1 MDRKIDTTLEERLSD
16 IDEFIQSELG
26 FPPVSHNSESVT
38 VEELYSISSLFRE
51 AGDELLENETNC
63 VPKRACEVEVE
74 VQIVGLKDVYD
85 KKTKKTKEGFEYR
98 LDDAEVTVIV
108 QASDEISSIRAYT
121 QRCHEAAMRTHDT
134 IGPVELDVK
143 VVQSEARF
151 RVVVVDLGSVYK
163 TQGGDPVYWLE
174 KAEVIERNKWEMMIE
189 MEFGSDLK
197 GTVKSEPF
205 RVTTK
210 ASYKIK
216 GKGDL
221 PSCGN
226 VQRLFRKF
234 GWPSDS
240 RDVPDRPFSGIKQEF
255 SNEAACSLSG
265 ELDAFS
271 FTKEDDNTSGHF
283 PADSFET
290 DLESGCEPLAGRKI
304 LFRDHTTLDRKM
316 VSKYYNSKSSIHYIV
331 EQPEDPGLLKLVGK
345 RCMVGSSRRKA
356 NGHKSAEEDFWWACG
371 HCFFE
376 RRKKSTIKA
385 HVSQRVCQ
393 KSIENK
399 LSKRK
404 LTSRQHSE
412 SDLVEPHFLGYTWKD
427 SLSV

>member
-1 MDRKIDTTLEERLSD
+1 MLHLETRH
-16 IDEFIQSELG
+16 F
-26 FPPVSHNSESVT
+26 
-38 VEELYSISSLFRE
+38 
-51 AGDELLENETNC
+51 
-63 VPKRACEVEVE
+63 
-74 VQIVGLKDVYD
+74 
-85 KKTKKTKEGFEYR
+85 
-98 LDDAEVTVIV
+98 
-108 QASDEISSIRAYT
+108 EISVFVSFL
-121 QRCHEAAMRTHDT
+121 
-134 IGPVELDVK
+134 GPVELDVK

-174 KAEVIERNKWEMMIE
+174 KAEVIERNKWEMIIE

-197 GTVKSEPF
+197 ETVKSEPF

-210 ASYKIK
+210 ASYKMRK
-216 GKGDL
+216 KGDL

-234 GWPSDS
+234 SRPSDS
-240 RDVPDRPFSGIKQEF
+240 SDVPERSFNGIKQEF
-255 SNEAACSLSG
+255 SNQVACSLSG
-265 ELDAFS
+265 QLNAFS
-271 FTKEDDNTSGHF
+271 FTNEEDNTSEHF
-283 PADSFET
+283 SVDSFET
-290 DLESGCEPLAGRKI
+290 DSEPGSESLAVRKI
-304 LFRDHTTLDRKM
+304 LFHDHTVLDRNV
-316 VSKYYNSKSSIHYIV
+316 VSKYYNSKTSIHHIV
-331 EQPEDPGLLKLVGK
+331 EQPEHPGLLKLVGK
-345 RCMVGSSRRKA
+345 RCMASGTRRKA

-385 HVSQRVCQ
+385 HVTQRVCQ

-404 LTSRQHSE
+404 LTSRQNSE
-412 SDLVEPHFLGYTWKD
+412 SDLVEPHFLGYTWTD

>member
-1 MDRKIDTTLEERLSD
+1 MDRKIDATLEDRLSD

-26 FPPVSHNSESVT
+26 FPPVSHISESVT

-51 AGDELLENETNC
+51 AGDELLEQETNS
-63 VPKRACEVEVE
+63 VPKKAYEVEVE

-98 LDDAEVTVIV
+98 LDDSEVTVIV

-121 QRCHEAAMRTHDT
+121 QRCHEAARRTHDT

-174 KAEVIERNKWEMMIE
+174 KAEVIERNKWEMIIE

-197 GTVKSEPF
+197 EAVKSEPF

-210 ASYKIK
+210 ASYKMRKK
-216 GKGDL
+216 G
-221 PSCGN
+221 
-226 VQRLFRKF
+226 
-234 GWPSDS
+234 
-240 RDVPDRPFSGIKQEF
+240 EF
-255 SNEAACSLSG
+255 SNQVACSLSG
-265 ELDAFS
+265 QLNAFS
-271 FTKEDDNTSGHF
+271 FTNEEDNTSEHF
-283 PADSFET
+283 SVDSFET
-290 DLESGCEPLAGRKI
+290 DSEPGSESLAVRKI
-304 LFRDHTTLDRKM
+304 LFHDHTVLDRNV
-316 VSKYYNSKSSIHYIV
+316 VSKYYNSKTSIHHIV
-331 EQPEDPGLLKLVGK
+331 EQPEHPGLLKLVGK
-345 RCMVGSSRRKA
+345 RCMASSTRRKA

-385 HVSQRVCQ
+385 HVTQRVCQ

-404 LTSRQHSE
+404 LTSRQNSE
-412 SDLVEPHFLGYTWKD
+412 SDLVEPHFLGYTWTD